1 MRSFDDE
8 MELRGQQRKRYFED
22 PSYRKWSDI
31 EQASTFRSYEATPDN
46 DFFIYYL
53 FGSCKTASH
62 SSNDIRRQMDKGK
75 ELPIN
80 WVALYTYCD
89 ERFNDPENDYKHQ
102 FTYQG
107 YYTAGCNDEVSLIEI
122 LEEYRGILLQPEYDI
137 V

>member
-8 MELRGQQRKRYFED
+8 MELRGQQRQRHFED

-31 EQASTFRSYEATPDN
+31 EQGSPFSSYEATPDH

-53 FGSCKTASH
+53 FGSCRNT
-62 SSNDIRRQMDKGK
+62 SSLPNDIRNQMDKGK

-80 WVALYTYCD
+80 WDALYAYFD
-89 ERFNDPENDYKHQ
+89 GRLDDPENDYKHQ

-107 YYTAGCNDEVSLIEI
+107 YYTPGCNDEVSLIEI

-137 V
+137 I